1 MQFLIETVRP
11 AVPEGTGRLVALS
24 PTLGGVREIA
34 VELFAD
40 DELALAALD
49 LLGPASEGELRGE
62 PGVLRFAPVA

>member
-11 AVPEGTGRLVALS
+11 AVPASSGRQVALA

-34 VELFAD
+34 AELFAD

-49 LLGPASEGELRGE
+49 VMGPSPEGELRGE
-62 PGVLRFAPVA
+62 PGVLRFGPAA